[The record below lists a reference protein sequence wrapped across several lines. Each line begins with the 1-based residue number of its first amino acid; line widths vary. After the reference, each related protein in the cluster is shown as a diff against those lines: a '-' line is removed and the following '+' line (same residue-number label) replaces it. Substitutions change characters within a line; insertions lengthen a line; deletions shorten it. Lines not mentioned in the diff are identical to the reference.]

1 MIKQLKKV
9 TDHLFKKKCCQEDL
23 ASMIDGKNNSQ
34 SWEGKGY
41 AVIDTGTLGLNKQIQ
56 LLPIGFE
63 PKTIQSVFRML
74 HVSLS

>member
-1 MIKQLKKV
+1 
-9 TDHLFKKKCCQEDL
+9 
-23 ASMIDGKNNSQ
+23 MIDGKNNSQ